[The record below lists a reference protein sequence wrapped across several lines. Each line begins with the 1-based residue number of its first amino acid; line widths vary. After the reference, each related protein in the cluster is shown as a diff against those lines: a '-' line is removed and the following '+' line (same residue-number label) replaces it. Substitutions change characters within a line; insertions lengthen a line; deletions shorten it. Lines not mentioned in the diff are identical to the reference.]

1 MWLYLN
7 EELDFERLLRLLD
20 GVGDCDDL
28 SLVEASLLLF
38 EVKFKDFDKFMR
50 LKELFREAGIDV
62 EKFLG

>member
-1 MWLYLN
+1 MD
-7 EELDFERLLRLLD
+7 EELDFERLLKILD
-20 GVGDCDDL
+20 EVGDCDDL
-28 SLVEASLLLF
+28 SLVEASLLLLLF